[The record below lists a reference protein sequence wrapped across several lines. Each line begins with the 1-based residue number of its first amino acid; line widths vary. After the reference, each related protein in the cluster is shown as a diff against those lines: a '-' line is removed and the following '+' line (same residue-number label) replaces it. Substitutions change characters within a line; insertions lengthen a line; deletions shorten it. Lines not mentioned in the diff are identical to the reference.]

1 MLLVFT
7 CLSREIGVFVDRATF
22 SMWRVCRRKGKQA
35 AQQTVSAKN
44 PTSCCSF
51 CCILTFWHP
60 HFSTMRHGSNIWTVT
75 KVDFLEFFGGFCTIL
90 SSVEENDRR
99 TQGNWLKESL
109 YVKACFVMGSV
120 TSALT
125 RTRNALVK
133 VGSQPENHD
142 SERSRSAPESDRP
155 RKRSKGFNLPGQTGR
170 QSSRQSLSEVL
181 SRQDSDGA
189 KQSSRKKPAEAQQS
203 GEFMSWETNASS
215 CLWFNGIYFTLF
227 SNRDLPRRNKKV
239 FMYSTWSSSLS
250 INMNGVHN

>member
-1 MLLVFT
+1 M
-7 CLSREIGVFVDRATF
+7 CLSTEQLSPCD
-22 SMWRVCRRKGKQA
+22 
-35 AQQTVSAKN
+35 VSAGGKAN
-44 PTSCCSF
+44 RQRNKRFPLKTRRLVVHSVASWLF
-51 CCILTFWHP
+51 DTHISQLWDMGQISEQWRRWTFW
-60 HFSTMRHGSNIWTVT
+60 S
-75 KVDFLEFFGGFCTIL
+75 FFFCTIL

-155 RKRSKGFNLPGQTGR
+155 RKRSKGFNVPGQTGR